1 MKAFAFRVLVGLALL
16 ANFCAVLAEESIK
29 IAYIGGM
36 TGPYALINEERFKVF
51 LAAADIVNARGGI
64 LGGRKIEVVAF
75 DNKLDPKETLIV
87 LRRAIDQGIE
97 YVTATQSNLAHAINE
112 AVAKQNARNPD
123 HRVLFFDYGAL
134 DPALTEERCTFWHF
148 RFQAHAD
155 TQVNVLTDYMAKL
168 PAIHKVYLINQDY
181 AFGHAVQRAARQ
193 MLNAKRP
200 DIQIVGDDLIPLGK
214 TRDFAAHVAKI
225 RAAGA
230 DSILT
235 SNAGNDLSLLVKG
248 ASEMGLDARF
258 FTLLGGVPG
267 TWSGLPASGT
277 YRLVTVDTWH
287 INAADAVWEQRLL
300 DYRAKLKSVSNLDY
314 LPPYRVVEMFAAA
327 VEKANST
334 DILKVA
340 QALEG
345 MKYAG
350 PSGESWMRADDHQLI
365 DPLYILSLQKAGRPG
380 AKHDVEGTGY
390 GWKTEALIEAKDNVP
405 PIRCQM
411 ERPPK

>member
-1 MKAFAFRVLVGLALL
+1 MKAFAFRFLVGVALF
-16 ANFCAVLAEESIK
+16 AIVCASLAEESIK

-36 TGPYALINEERFKVF
+36 SGPYALINEERFKVF

-75 DNKLDPKETLIV
+75 DNKLDPQETLIV
-87 LRRAIDQGIE
+87 LRRAIDQGVE
-97 YVTATQSNLAHAINE
+97 YVTATQSNLAHAITE
-112 AVAKQNARNPD
+112 AVAKHNARNPD

-168 PAIHKVYLINQDY
+168 SAVHKVYLINQDY
-181 AFGHAVQRAARQ
+181 AFGRAVQRAARQ

-200 DIQIVGDDLIPLGK
+200 DIQIVGDDLIPIGK
-214 TRDFAAHVAKI
+214 TRDFAGHVAKI

-235 SNAGNDLSLLVKG
+235 SNAGNDLSLLVKVS
-248 ASEMGLDARF
+248 SEMGLDARF

-300 DYRAKLKSVSNLDY
+300 D
-314 LPPYRVVEMFAAA
+314 
-327 VEKANST
+327 
-334 DILKVA
+334 
-340 QALEG
+340 
-345 MKYAG
+345 
-350 PSGESWMRADDHQLI
+350 
-365 DPLYILSLQKAGRPG
+365 
-380 AKHDVEGTGY
+380 
-390 GWKTEALIEAKDNVP
+390 
-405 PIRCQM
+405 
-411 ERPPK
+411 